1 MIVNVDVNGRLRSFD
16 VLPGAFLLDVL
27 REAGYLSIRRGCDS
41 TSCGICT
48 VLVDGKPV
56 PSCSF
61 LAVRA
66 EGRKVTTVEG
76 IPAEAAKLARHFG
89 EEGADQCGYC
99 NPSLALAV
107 YALKRTRPKATDE
120 EIRLWLVGNLCRCSG
135 YQSQLVAIKRYLEE
149 RP

>member
-1 MIVNVDVNGRLRSFD
+1 MRIRVEVNGLSRSFD
-16 VLPGAFLLDVL
+16 VEPGDFLLDTL
-27 REAGYLSIRRGCDS
+27 RDAGWLSVRRGCDS
-41 TSCGICT
+41 TSCGVCT

-61 LAVRA
+61 LSIRA
-66 EGRKVTTVEG
+66 DGHRVTTVEG
-76 IPAEAAKLARHFG
+76 IAAEAERLARHFG

-107 YALKRTRPKATDE
+107 YALKTKNPKATDD
-120 EIRLWLVGNLCRCSG
+120 EIRTWLVGNLCRCSG
-135 YQSQLVAIKRYLEE
+135 YQSQLAAIRRYLEE

>member
-16 VLPGAFLLDVL
+16 VPPGAFLLDVL
-27 REAGYLSIRRGCDS
+27 REAGYLSIRRGCDT

-48 VLVDGKPV
+48 VLIDGKPV
-56 PSCSF
+56 PSCSY
-61 LAVRA
+61 LAIRA

-76 IPAEAAKLARHFG
+76 IPEEAAKLARHFG

-107 YALKRTRPKATDE
+107 YALKQTRPKATDE

>member
-27 REAGYLSIRRGCDS
+27 REAGYTSVRRGCDS

-56 PSCSF
+56 PSCSY
-61 LAVRA
+61 LAIRA
-66 EGRKVTTVEG
+66 EGKKVTTVEG
-76 IPAEAAKLARHFG
+76 IPEEAARLARHFG

-107 YALKRTRPKATDE
+107 
-120 EIRLWLVGNLCRCSG
+120 
-135 YQSQLVAIKRYLEE
+135 
-149 RP
+149 

>member
-16 VLPGAFLLDVL
+16 VPPGAFLLDVL
-27 REAGYLSIRRGCDS
+27 REAGYLSIRRGCDT

-48 VLVDGKPV
+48 VLLDGKPV
-56 PSCSF
+56 PSCSY
-61 LAVRA
+61 LAIRA

-76 IPAEAAKLARHFG
+76 IPEEAAKLARHFG

-107 YALKRTRPKATDE
+107 YALKQTRPKATDE

>member
-27 REAGYLSIRRGCDS
+27 REAGYLSIRRGCDT

-48 VLVDGKPV
+48 VLVDEKPV
-56 PSCSF
+56 PSCSY
-61 LAVRA
+61 LAIRA

-76 IPAEAAKLARHFG
+76 IAADAARLARHFG
-89 EEGADQCGYC
+89 AEGADQCGFC

-107 YALKRTRPKATDE
+107 YALKQIKPRATDD
-120 EIRLWLVGNLCRCSG
+120 EIRVWLAGNLCRCSG